1 METRS
6 ALPVLLALMILA
18 PLPSCRVGGVRSVEA
33 ENDRLRQEMLD
44 KDKKQRELEGEIAEL
59 KVKLAE
65 ANQAQGQHPDEVL
78 QALPRVTSLDVSSLS
93 GFEPNDASAPATT
106 VAVWF
111 ETLDGRGRFVQ
122 AVGTVT
128 VSALLLPPTVG
139 DGSNQEPQRIATT
152 TLSPAQL
159 RDAYRSSFTG
169 THYTAEMKLD
179 QPVERGP
186 GRTPSLLVRIE
197 FHDAITGQDL
207 KAERVISPRT
217 LGSGKAVEPG

>member
-1 METRS
+1 MENRS
-6 ALPVLLALMILA
+6 ALPVLLAALA
-18 PLPSCRVGGVRSVEA
+18 LLTGCRVGGVRSVEA
-33 ENDRLRQEMLD
+33 ENDRLRQEMVD
-44 KDKKQRELEGEIAEL
+44 KEKKQHELEGEIAEL

-65 ANQAQGQHPDEVL
+65 ASRAQAQHPDEVL
-78 QALPRVTSLDVSSLS
+78 QALPRVTSLEVSSLS
-93 GFEPNDASAPATT
+93 GFEPNDVNAPATT

-111 ETLDGRGRFVQ
+111 ETEDGRGRFVQ

-128 VSALLLPPTVG
+128 ISALLLPSKVG
-139 DGSNQEPQRIATT
+139 DGSSPEPQRIASL

-207 KAERVISPRT
+207 KAERVISPKT
-217 LGSGKAVEPG
+217 LSSGKAVEPG